1 MHSTRILLAQYGG
14 AAVLTALLGGC
25 TVVCPVP
32 PASAQVVMAPPL
44 PAPALAVSSADGP
57 RPASP
62 PRAHMDP
69 NAARHLYR
77 LDFNITGTSLG
88 TGGALAGAYTM
99 NLEENRNGEIH
110 SGMNVPITPGGNARM
125 DVGVKIKATYAIA
138 GDELLLDTDTEL
150 SSVDEPSGVH
160 KLTARSEAAL
170 VPGKPAT
177 MLASIDDP
185 QGKKRYLL
193 TVAATK
199 IR

>member
-1 MHSTRILLAQYGG
+1 MHNTRILLFQSGG
-14 AAVLTALLGGC
+14 AAVLTALLAGC

-32 PASAQVVMAPPL
+32 PASAQVVTAPP
-44 PAPALAVSSADGP
+44 PHPHLA
-57 RPASP
+57 AS
-62 PRAHMDP
+62 
-69 NAARHLYR
+69 ARHLYR

-88 TGGALAGAYTM
+88 TGAALAGAYTM

-110 SGMNVPITPGGNARM
+110 SGMNVPMTPGSNARM
-125 DVGVKIKATYAIA
+125 DVGVKIKATYALA

-170 VPGKPAT
+170 LPGKPAT
-177 MLASIDDP
+177 MIASIDDP
-185 QGKKRYLL
+185 QGKQRYLL

-199 IR
+199 LR

>member
-1 MHSTRILLAQYGG
+1 MAAALIG
-14 AAVLTALLGGC
+14 ANGC

-32 PASAQVVMAPPL
+32 PASAQVVMPP
-44 PAPALAVSSADGP
+44 PPSVA
-57 RPASP
+57 ASP
-62 PRAHMDP
+62 PTGGASDASKAGPSPRAHVDPP

-77 LDFNITGTSLG
+77 LDFTITGTSLG
-88 TGGALAGAYTM
+88 TGAALAGTYTM

-110 SGMNVPITPGGNARM
+110 SGMNVPMTPGGNARM
-125 DVGVKIKATYAIA
+125 DVGVKLKATYALA

-150 SSVDEPSGVH
+150 SSIDDPSGVH

-170 VPGKPAT
+170 VPGKPAAVV
-177 MLASIDDP
+177 ASIDDP

-199 IR
+199 LR